1 MSLKRDLS
9 GSYWSL
15 LWVAFDFFF
24 CFLIL
29 FVHSKPLDMNSF
41 PPRNTKL
48 GQILL
53 WNSSAD
59 SWDSENN
66 TNRMSLQPFSKH
78 LWRTSCL
85 CACACM
91 RVSLVQ
97 RWALIFLLL
106 WWCSIKTTCYHG
118 LLGEEMAWVSSSGRG
133 SCLEQT
139 GTERWARSSLLGRS
153 RKMTSAWVSNQRM
166 YVT

>member
-97 RWALIFLLL
+97 RWAHFSVTLMMFYQDHLLP
-106 WWCSIKTTCYHG
+106 WVAGGRDG
-118 LLGEEMAWVSSSGRG
+118 LSLFFRKGIMLRANRNREMSQ
-133 SCLEQT
+133 EQSP
-139 GTERWARSSLLGRS
+139 G
-153 RKMTSAWVSNQRM
+153 
-166 YVT
+166 